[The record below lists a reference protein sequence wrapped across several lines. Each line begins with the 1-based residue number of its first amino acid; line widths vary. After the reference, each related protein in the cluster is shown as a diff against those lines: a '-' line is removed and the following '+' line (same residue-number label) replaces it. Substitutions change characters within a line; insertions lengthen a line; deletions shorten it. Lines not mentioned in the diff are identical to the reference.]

1 MSIGYACLALGVKDS
16 SMKTC
21 MKKNASESRLRE
33 LIENNLDSL
42 ENLIDYNIKSGIK
55 LFRISS
61 DLIPFGSSPV
71 NGLQWWKIYAER
83 FSLIGNKIRENNI
96 RVSMH
101 PGQYTVLNSQDEE
114 VVERAVEDLIYH
126 CRVLE
131 GLGTGNESKII
142 LHIGGVYNDKKKSAN
157 RFSENCRRLPD
168 NVRQRLVIENDDRSY
183 NISDVLEIGKRLGIP
198 VVFDNLHNSINPSS
212 AEKTEEFW
220 INECRATWSEKDG
233 NQKIHYSQQ
242 AIDKRA
248 GAHSES
254 IDVKC
259 FLDFYSVLGKKDIDI
274 MLEVKDKNLSAVK
287 CMNCVNGSGKMK
299 SLEIEWSKYK
309 YSVLEKSLAAYNEI
323 RELLKEKRGY
333 PAVSF
338 YSILENAL
346 GYAENAGNAV
356 NAAMHVFGYFK
367 RDASEKEKERVLNR
381 IDKYKKG
388 EDGLQPLKK
397 ELQRLSLKYEKE
409 YLLESY
415 YFLL

>member
-21 MKKNASESRLRE
+21 MKKNASESRLKE

-198 VVFDNLHNSINPSS
+198 VVFDNLN
-212 AEKTEEFW
+212 T
-220 INECRATWSEKDG
+220 
-233 NQKIHYSQQ
+233 
-242 AIDKRA
+242 
-248 GAHSES
+248 
-254 IDVKC
+254 
-259 FLDFYSVLGKKDIDI
+259 
-274 MLEVKDKNLSAVK
+274 
-287 CMNCVNGSGKMK
+287 
-299 SLEIEWSKYK
+299 
-309 YSVLEKSLAAYNEI
+309 
-323 RELLKEKRGY
+323 
-333 PAVSF
+333 
-338 YSILENAL
+338 
-346 GYAENAGNAV
+346 
-356 NAAMHVFGYFK
+356 
-367 RDASEKEKERVLNR
+367 
-381 IDKYKKG
+381 
-388 EDGLQPLKK
+388 
-397 ELQRLSLKYEKE
+397 
-409 YLLESY
+409 
-415 YFLL
+415 

>member
-1 MSIGYACLALGVKDS
+1 M
-16 SMKTC
+16 
-21 MKKNASESRLRE
+21 
-33 LIENNLDSL
+33 
-42 ENLIDYNIKSGIK
+42 
-55 LFRISS
+55 
-61 DLIPFGSSPV
+61 
-71 NGLQWWKIYAER
+71 
-83 FSLIGNKIRENNI
+83 
-96 RVSMH
+96 
-101 PGQYTVLNSQDEE
+101 
-114 VVERAVEDLIYH
+114 
-126 CRVLE
+126 
-131 GLGTGNESKII
+131 
-142 LHIGGVYNDKKKSAN
+142 
-157 RFSENCRRLPD
+157 
-168 NVRQRLVIENDDRSY
+168 
-183 NISDVLEIGKRLGIP
+183 
-198 VVFDNLHNSINPSS
+198 
-212 AEKTEEFW
+212 
-220 INECRATWSEKDG
+220 
-233 NQKIHYSQQ
+233 
-242 AIDKRA
+242 
-248 GAHSES
+248 
-254 IDVKC
+254 
-259 FLDFYSVLGKKDIDI
+259 LGKKDIDI

-415 YFLL
+415 YFLLK